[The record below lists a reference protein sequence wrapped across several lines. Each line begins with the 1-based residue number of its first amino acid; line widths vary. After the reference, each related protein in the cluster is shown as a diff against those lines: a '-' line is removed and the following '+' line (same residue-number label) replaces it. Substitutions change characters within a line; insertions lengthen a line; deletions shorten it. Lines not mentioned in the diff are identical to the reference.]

1 MNTISISIEARRRQ
15 HTLCMCIYSVLVGY
29 LVLNYSNSSPIKTAL
44 YLHIFQIA
52 SRNTRTHKKVL
63 IDFWCLLPFAFIH
76 SYFIS
81 CLFITQIKQYLRQI
95 NQTKRNS
102 KTVQSLLFRFFL
114 FTSFMWKRL
123 EKKGEQ
129 WIWHWHQKSRSIIR
143 QFSWEKLRLINSNQ
157 SWIHFPTN
165 KKHHCRIILLD
176 VIRRVDRGLSFE
188 FLCDYLETKKCV
200 CVSILVRTVL
210 KLTSSNNGAILFKH
224 CSKENCLCLQ
234 FDCAQY
240 PRLML

>member
-123 EKKGEQ
+123 EKKASNESGIGIKNHDPSFVSFHKKNCVQSIATNPES
-129 WIWHWHQKSRSIIR
+129 ISRQIKNITA
-143 QFSWEKLRLINSNQ
+143 E
-157 SWIHFPTN
+157 
-165 KKHHCRIILLD
+165 
-176 VIRRVDRGLSFE
+176 
-188 FLCDYLETKKCV
+188 
-200 CVSILVRTVL
+200 
-210 KLTSSNNGAILFKH
+210 SS
-224 CSKENCLCLQ
+224 CL
-234 FDCAQY
+234 
-240 PRLML
+240 M